1 MNIPKRYEDLTVSQ
15 FQELE
20 ALKNDNSLSKKD
32 KSTKRLSI
40 LSGKSIGYIESLSSK
55 EKHEKLLDA
64 IFLIEP
70 INSMASPESFTLAY
84 KKFRYIKSID
94 QYATAQQKDFTEIL
108 KANNNDYIACLP
120 ELMAICHQE
129 LTLFG
134 WKYKPE
140 NHFKNVEL
148 FKQSKLKDSL
158 GAVFFYSNCLK
169 SYSEIIEG
177 CLQQADKVIQEMMT
191 EVQGD
196 LEFQTF
202 LNNGVGSTALVSA

>member
-20 ALKNDNSLSKKD
+20 ALKTDESLDKLD
-32 KSTKRLSI
+32 KSIKRLSI
-40 LSGKSIGYIESLSSK
+40 LSGKSIEYIETLK
-55 EKHEKLLDA
+55 PYLVYDKLLEA
-64 IFLIEP
+64 VFLIEP
-70 INSMASPESFTLAY
+70 IKSMASPETFVLGF

-94 QYATAQQKDFTEIL
+94 QYTTSQQKDFTEIL
-108 KANNNDYIACLP
+108 KAHNNDYINCLP

-134 WKYKPE
+134 WQYKPE

-169 SYSEIIEG
+169 NYSEIIED
-177 CLQQADKVIQEMMT
+177 CLQKNNEILKAHYKTMM
-191 EVQGD
+191 EDQ
-196 LEFQTF
+196 EFQTF
-202 LNNGVGSTALVSA
+202 LKGGDGNTQSL

>member
-1 MNIPKRYEDLTVSQ
+1 MNIPKRYEDLTVNQ

-20 ALKNDNSLSKKD
+20 ALKNDDTLDNLD
-32 KSTKRLSI
+32 KSIKRLSI
-40 LSGKSIGYIESLSSK
+40 LSGI
-55 EKHEKLLDA
+55 LDA

-94 QYATAQQKDFTEIL
+94 QYTTAQQKDFTEIL
-108 KANNNDYIACLP
+108 KANNNDYIACMP

-169 SYSEIIEG
+169 SYSVIIED
-177 CLQQADKVIQEMMT
+177 CLLKANEMIQAHAKTMM
-191 EVQGD
+191 ED
-196 LEFQTF
+196 REFQTF
-202 LNNGVGSTALVSA
+202 LKGGDGNTRLA

>member
-20 ALKNDNSLSKKD
+20 ALKNDDTLDKLD
-32 KSTKRLSI
+32 KSIKRLSI
-40 LSGKSIGYIESLSSK
+40 LSGKSVEYIEKLKPSLVY
-55 EKHEKLLDA
+55 EKLLDA

-94 QYATAQQKDFTEIL
+94 QYTTAQQKDFTEIL
-108 KANNNDYIACLP
+108 KVNNNDYIACLP

-140 NHFKNVEL
+140 NHFKNLEL

-169 SYSEIIEG
+169 SYSEIIED
-177 CLQQADKVIQEMMT
+177 CLLKANEMIQAHVKTMMDD
-191 EVQGD
+191 Q
-196 LEFQTF
+196 EFQTF
-202 LNNGVGSTALVSA
+202 LKGGAGNTRSA

>member
-1 MNIPKRYEDLTVSQ
+1 MNIPKRYEDLTVNQ

-20 ALKNDNSLSKKD
+20 ALKNDDTLDNLD
-32 KSTKRLSI
+32 KSIKRLSI
-40 LSGKSIGYIESLSSK
+40 LSGKSVEYIETLKPSLVY
-55 EKHEKLLDA
+55 EKLLDA

-94 QYATAQQKDFTEIL
+94 QYTTAQQKDFTEIL
-108 KANNNDYIACLP
+108 KANNNDYIACMP

-169 SYSEIIEG
+169 SYSEIIED
-177 CLQQADKVIQEMMT
+177 CLQKANEMIQAHAKTMM
-191 EVQGD
+191 ED
-196 LEFQTF
+196 REFQTF
-202 LNNGVGSTALVSA
+202 LKGGDGNTRLA

>member
-1 MNIPKRYEDLTVSQ
+1 MNIPKRYEDLTVNQ

-20 ALKNDNSLSKKD
+20 ALKNDDTLDKLD
-32 KSTKRLSI
+32 KSIKRLSI
-40 LSGKSIGYIESLSSK
+40 LSGKSVEYIETLKPSLVY
-55 EKHEKLLDA
+55 EKLLDA

-94 QYATAQQKDFTEIL
+94 QYTTSQQKDFTEIL

-169 SYSEIIEG
+169 SYSVIIED
-177 CLQQADKVIQEMMT
+177 CLLKANEMIQAHVKTMT
-191 EVQGD
+191 DDQ
-196 LEFQTF
+196 EFQTF
-202 LNNGVGSTALVSA
+202 LKGGDGNTRLA

>member
-20 ALKNDNSLSKKD
+20 ALKNDDTLDKLD
-32 KSTKRLSI
+32 KSIKRLSI
-40 LSGKSIGYIESLSSK
+40 LSGKSVEYIETLKPSLVY
-55 EKHEKLLDA
+55 EKLLDA

-94 QYATAQQKDFTEIL
+94 QYTTAQQKDFTEIL
-108 KANNNDYIACLP
+108 KANNNDYIACMP

-169 SYSEIIEG
+169 SYSVIIED
-177 CLQQADKVIQEMMT
+177 CLLKANEMIQAHAKTMM
-191 EVQGD
+191 ED
-196 LEFQTF
+196 REFQTF
-202 LNNGVGSTALVSA
+202 LKGGDGNTRLA